1 MAEGNDPT
9 QDTGQQDLT
18 QGTEG
23 ATPDYKALYEEAKRH
38 ARDWEKK
45 AKANKGAAT
54 ALDEA
59 NAAKQTAE
67 QQIAE
72 LTRRL
77 DEKESAERRAKIAAK
92 VAQEKGVPAE
102 LLVGDDEEGM
112 AAWADKMLSAFKK
125 KPAASVEKPG
135 SFDTGTGGD
144 KGELRDYV
152 KQLLK

>member
-1 MAEGNDPT
+1 MAEGQGPVQGT
-9 QDTGQQDLT
+9 EATE

-23 ATPDYKALYEEAKRH
+23 GTPDYKALYEEAKRH

-77 DEKESAERRAKIAAK
+77 DEKESAEKRAKLAAK
-92 VAQEKGVPAE
+92 VAEEKGVPAE
-102 LLVGDDEEGM
+102 LLVGEDEESM
-112 AAWADKMLSAFKK
+112 AAWADKLVNTFKK

-135 SFDTGTGGD
+135 SFDSGAGGD

>member
-1 MAEGNDPT
+1 MAEGQEPA
-9 QDTGQQDLT
+9 QGEGQEPA

-23 ATPDYKALYEEAKRH
+23 GTPDYKALYEEAKRH

-77 DEKESAERRAKIAAK
+77 DEKESAEKRAKLAAK
-92 VAQEKGVPAE
+92 VAEEKGVPVE
-102 LLVGDDEEGM
+102 LLVGEDEESM
-112 AAWADKMLSAFKK
+112 AAWADKLVNTFKK

-135 SFDTGTGGD
+135 SFDNGAGGD
-144 KGELRDYV
+144 KSELRDYV
-152 KQLLK
+152 KQLIK